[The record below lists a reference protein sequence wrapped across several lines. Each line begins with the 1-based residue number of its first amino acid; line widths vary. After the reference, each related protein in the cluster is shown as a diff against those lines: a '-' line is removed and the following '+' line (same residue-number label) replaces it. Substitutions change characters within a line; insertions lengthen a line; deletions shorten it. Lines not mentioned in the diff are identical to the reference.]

1 MATFG
6 SHQGSADLL
15 DWVRSIDTHWDQ
27 STHLFEGSVVLDAL
41 MAGKLTR
48 INARRTGW
56 RTLIPEDRYFA
67 QILAQPFKRYEGVER
82 IDFKPHMSGR
92 RDAFRTKVPDLFLRR
107 KSTKK
112 YKASN
117 LGLGTLG
124 RLLHFSYGVTRV
136 EHLHGGTVPW
146 RFRPIPSPGGLF
158 ASEVYVVAV
167 NADVLSGLYHYRPDI
182 NALEVVD
189 RTVDASFLRES
200 CGLDNHID
208 DASSIGVAVITT
220 SIVERL
226 FLKYADRAI
235 KFILMEAGILGQQIT
250 LVAESMGLG
259 SCMLGGYFDD
269 EVNEVLGVD
278 GVLESVQNVMVV
290 GVPK

>member
-1 MATFG
+1 MTPLG
-6 SHQGSADLL
+6 PNRHSTDLL

-27 STHLFEGSVVLDAL
+27 STQLFEGSFTLDAL
-41 MAGKLTR
+41 MAAKLTR
-48 INARRTGW
+48 VDVRRTGW
-56 RTLIPEDRYFA
+56 RSLLPDDEYFA
-67 QILAQPFKRYEGVER
+67 QVLAQPFKRYEGAER
-82 IDFKPHMSGR
+82 IDLEPHMGER
-92 RDAFRTKVPDLFLRR
+92 RGAFRRRVPELFLRR
-107 KSTKK
+107 KSTKE
-112 YKASN
+112 YRASN
-117 LGLGTLG
+117 FDLGTLG
-124 RLLHFSYGVTRV
+124 RLLHYSYGIARV
-136 EHLHGGTVPW
+136 EHLHGGAVPW

-167 NADVLSGLYHYRPDI
+167 NAAVPSGLYHYRPDI
-182 NALEVVD
+182 NALEVVGVEVG
-189 RTVDASFLRES
+189 TEFLEES
-200 CGLDNHID
+200 CGVYPHIN

-235 KFILMEAGILGQQIT
+235 KFILMEAGILGHQIS